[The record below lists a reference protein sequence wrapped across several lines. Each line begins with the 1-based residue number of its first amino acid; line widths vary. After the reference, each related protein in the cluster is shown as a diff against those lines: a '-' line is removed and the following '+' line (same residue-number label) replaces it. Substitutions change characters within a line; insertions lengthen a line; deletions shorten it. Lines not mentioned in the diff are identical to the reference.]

1 MSFLEGRIP
10 PWVMHNNRRREK
22 RKTKWHTLK
31 VSLFIY
37 VRSLQRNNRRELQ
50 SCRLRE
56 SSRDTSRTLFPVF
69 PLAPLSKHP
78 ALPVHQL
85 LHEIMQCIC
94 VRVCSM
100 YENPHIFEKENLS
113 FHITL
118 SFGSLPSSL
127 PPDSV
132 LFFGSGGKTS
142 FFLLSSGNKNYSLRI
157 TCTREVVI

>member
-1 MSFLEGRIP
+1 MSFLEGSIP
-10 PWVMHNNRRREK
+10 PRVMHNNRRREK

-69 PLAPLSKHP
+69 PRPAFPNILRYRTSTLAWNY
-78 ALPVHQL
+78 ALHLCTGVQHVWKSSYLWERKSVFSHNFVFWIVSVFSPP
-85 LHEIMQCIC
+85 
-94 VRVCSM
+94 R
-100 YENPHIFEKENLS
+100 
-113 FHITL
+113 
-118 SFGSLPSSL
+118 FGG
-127 PPDSV
+127 
-132 LFFGSGGKTS
+132 FFGSEGKTS